1 MPNILVMIPS
11 GEVYDHDCVRWYNYK
26 DVQGS
31 LNHYHNIGDA
41 FVFDSSLKL
50 LNFDRLDVLKIR
62 EVRREDIDR
71 YNAEYDYC
79 FLRGSN
85 YIHGSMEWE
94 NAIPVLEQLK
104 IPVLAFGIGAQAP
117 STGKMQLSDT
127 TKRVLRLIADRSESL
142 GVRGEFTAEVLWDLG
157 VKNARVVGCPTLYRN
172 NDPELRVTLPKLE
185 EVRDLVFTL
194 RREVSGSY
202 ASDIQRYLT
211 LHHDSIVELARR
223 FNVIVSAQGEIEEKK
238 ILWGTAEQ
246 REEAMAQLAHEKW
259 FTGPDDPMVQLY
271 RDKLFYSDVV
281 AEYEQLMRAQDLVL
295 GYRLH
300 GNLMALANGVPSVY
314 FTYDS
319 RTAEFV
325 NTYRI
330 PAFDVFSGQD
340 FRLEDYWDQAL
351 FERFNRAYAA
361 RYRDM
366 KLFLDENGIDHKM
379 GRAAAP
385 AGLRSAA

>member
-26 DVQGS
+26 DVQGN

-50 LNFDRLDVLKIR
+50 LNYDRLDVLKIR

-127 TKRVLRLIADRSESL
+127 TKRVLRLIADHSVSL

-157 VKNARVVGCPTLYRN
+157 IKNARVVGCPTLYRN
-172 NDPELRVTLPKLE
+172 NNPELRVTLPDLDQ
-185 EVRDLVFTL
+185 VRDVVFTL

-202 ASDIQRYLT
+202 ASDIERYLT
-211 LHHDSIVELARR
+211 LHHDSIVELSKR

-246 REEAMAQLAHEKW
+246 REEAMTQLAHEKW
-259 FTGPDDPMVQLY
+259 FTGPDDPMIRLY

-281 AEYEQLMRAQDLVL
+281 TEYEQLMRAQDLVL

-300 GNLMALANGVPSVY
+300 GNLMALASGVPSVY

-325 NTYRI
+325 DTYRI
-330 PAFDVFSGQD
+330 PAFDVFSGKD
-340 FRLEDYWDQAL
+340 FRLEDYWDQSL
-351 FERFNRAYAA
+351 FERFNRAYHA

-379 GRAAAP
+379 GRATE
-385 AGLRSAA
+385 AGSLRSAA